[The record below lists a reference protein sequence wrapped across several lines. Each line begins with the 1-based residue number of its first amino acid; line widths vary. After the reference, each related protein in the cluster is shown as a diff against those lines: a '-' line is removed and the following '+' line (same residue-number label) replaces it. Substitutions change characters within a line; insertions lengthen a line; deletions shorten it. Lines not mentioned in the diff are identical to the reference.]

1 MAANILLV
9 EDSPTD
15 AAILSAAFEDVS
27 CTSSLEV
34 VTTGN
39 EALGFL
45 KNLNQR
51 VDLGS
56 PFIIL
61 LDLNLPGKNGYEV
74 LSEIKSNH
82 IWRTIPTIVF
92 SSSDASSDIAK
103 SYQLHANAYI
113 TKPSD
118 FDEYRLIAQVI
129 HNFWLR
135 TVKLPRGNNVEL

>member
-1 MAANILLV
+1 MATSILLV

-15 AAILSAAFEDVS
+15 AAILTAAFEDIE
-27 CTSSLEV
+27 CPYTLEV

-39 EALGFL
+39 EALVFL
-45 KNLNQR
+45 KNLSQHIQTD
-51 VDLGS
+51 V

-74 LSEIKSNH
+74 LSEIKSNQT
-82 IWRTIPTIVF
+82 WCKIPTIVF
-92 SSSDASSDIAK
+92 SSSNASSDITK

-118 FDEYRLIAQVI
+118 FGEYRLIAKDI
-129 HNFWLR
+129 NNFWLK
-135 TVKLPRGNNVEL
+135 TVQLPGGSAEEL